1 MNEKNYLK
9 KSRTNL
15 CIRSFYGLLNEDA
28 VAYYFILGTSFLSLA
43 AEY

>member
-1 MNEKNYLK
+1 MDEKNYLK

-28 VAYYFILGTSFLSLA
+28 MVYYFILGTSSLNLA
-43 AEY
+43 AGY